1 MGISLKNCN
10 MTLVE
15 ARPRSILLNQRNRTQ
30 TAIMRALIP
39 PPPPSLDHLT
49 TRPKNIYYAVFSFP
63 NFKFKVFYYFYK
75 IVINKIMT

>member
-39 PPPPSLDHLT
+39 PPLPSLDHLT
-49 TRPKNIYYAVFSFP
+49 TRPKIYTTLYSLFQIS
-63 NFKFKVFYYFYK
+63 NLEYFITSIK
-75 IVINKIMT
+75 L

>member
-39 PPPPSLDHLT
+39 PSPTSQLDQKYILCC
-49 TRPKNIYYAVFSFP
+49 ILFS
-63 NFKFKVFYYFYK
+63 KFQ
-75 IVINKIMT
+75 I